1 MAYVPPARR
10 ITTML
15 ASGGAGATS
24 GDSRWAK
31 SVKPEHKTI
40 SISSM
45 EDFPALG
52 GRKVVSEPKKDTV
65 ISHSV
70 SLADK
75 LKKKMEDEKKVE
87 EERTEYE
94 KEMKQKALEYEKE
107 YAAIQARSLHKKLYR
122 TYGSDVSGNEY
133 IDEKGDETMFDV
145 EENDAS
151 FEEE

>member
-40 SISSM
+40 SINSM

-52 GRKVVSEPKKDTV
+52 GGKTVIEPKKDSI

-107 YAAIQARSLHKKLYR
+107 YATIQARALHKKLYR
-122 TYGSDVSGNEY
+122 TYGTDVSGNEY
-133 IDEKGDETMFDV
+133 FDENGTLFSV
-145 EENDAS
+145 QNTNAPQH
-151 FEEE
+151 